1 MSPAA
6 VYVHWKAKHDLLFEL
21 SRIGHQAV
29 LEVVEQALEQA
40 SDDPV
45 ERVHA
50 FVSAFATWHAENHAL
65 ARVIQ
70 YEFKKLPRR
79 QFRQIVEIRDRFE
92 ELMRDELAGGVAAG
106 VFDVADLEGTML
118 AVLSL
123 CIDLARW
130 YEPSPGDHNSAET
143 VGELYAEP
151 RDQDAPDRP
160 KQALGLVG
168 SRAGEVSGNALRRA
182 IEREVQM
189 EISCAFPTAL
199 DSPDQIALAEELG
212 YERAW
217 LYDTPQQST
226 DVWVTLAL
234 AAERTERIG
243 LGPGVLVPSL
253 RHPMVNAAATA
264 NLAALAP
271 GRVAVAFGTGFT
283 GRRAMGYR
291 AIPWTFMDAYIR
303 AYRGLLRGETIEWEG
318 ARMRMLHPPGHGAP
332 RPVEVP
338 IIIGAL
344 GPKGAAVA
352 RELGDGLYI
361 TLALPEFAKE
371 FSWVSYL
378 FWGTIRDE
386 DEDAGLRARA
396 RGGRARA
403 GRSPIT
409 GPTSSSR
416 RSRICRAAPEWK
428 AVVERTAPEERHLA
442 VHEQH
447 CVGLNEAD
455 QAAWDAGGHQMLDD
469 VTISGTADQVRER
482 LAGLAEH
489 GVTEIVFQPCGPD
502 IRRELEVFM
511 DTAKS
516 AVAA

>member
-1 MSPAA
+1 M
-6 VYVHWKAKHDLLFEL
+6 
-21 SRIGHQAV
+21 
-29 LEVVEQALEQA
+29 
-40 SDDPV
+40 
-45 ERVHA
+45 
-50 FVSAFATWHAENHAL
+50 
-65 ARVIQ
+65 
-70 YEFKKLPRR
+70 
-79 QFRQIVEIRDRFE
+79 
-92 ELMRDELAGGVAAG
+92 
-106 VFDVADLEGTML
+106 
-118 AVLSL
+118 
-123 CIDLARW
+123 
-130 YEPSPGDHNSAET
+130 
-143 VGELYAEP
+143 
-151 RDQDAPDRP
+151 
-160 KQALGLVG
+160 
-168 SRAGEVSGNALRRA
+168 
-182 IEREVQM
+182 
-189 EISCAFPTAL
+189 
-199 DSPDQIALAEELG
+199 
-212 YERAW
+212 
-217 LYDTPQQST
+217 
-226 DVWVTLAL
+226 
-234 AAERTERIG
+234 
-243 LGPGVLVPSL
+243 PSL

-271 GRVAVAFGTGFT
+271 GRVVVAFGTGFT

-291 AIPWTFMDAYIR
+291 AIPWAFMDAYIR

-338 IIIGAL
+338 IIIAAL

-361 TLALPEFAKE
+361 TLALPEFATE

-378 FWGTIRDE
+378 FWGTIRDDGE
-386 DEDAGLRARA
+386 DPGSDRV
-396 RGGRARA
+396 
-403 GRSPIT
+403 
-409 GPTSSSR
+409 
-416 RSRICRAAPEWK
+416 RAAGGPGWALAYHGAYEFGSPLEDLPGGAEWK

-455 QAAWDAGGHQMLDD
+455 QAAWDAGGHRMLDD
-469 VTISGTADQVRER
+469 VTVSGTADQVRER